1 MEAVRIVMVNA
12 VPLPDTE
19 AFAKYGGAT
28 INVYTTEQTEG
39 RALVVATREVLD
51 AGWQIKS
58 IEDTFLVTRDD
69 FIETK
74 EGLEYFEQTLIDGI
88 VLVIYSYPAT
98 PEDDDIIH

>member
-51 AGWQIKS
+51 AGWQIK
-58 IEDTFLVTRDD
+58 
-69 FIETK
+69 